1 MTQSLASPISKA
13 SLISK
18 ASPIKKASSIAKL
31 GRVGLLYGGTSSERE
46 VSLMSGEAVH
56 KALLGLG
63 VDVVAIDVTD
73 DLLQILPSH
82 NLDRVFIALHGPGGE
97 DGTLQGALEYLGMP
111 YTGSGVLASALA
123 MDKLRCKQIWQGMGL
138 PTADFAVLH
147 EQSDWSEIMQR
158 LGGKAMVKPACEG
171 SSIGMSRAETPQ
183 QLQQAWAEAARFAAT
198 VIAEPL
204 MEGEEYTV
212 AILGD
217 QALPSIRIKSSDV
230 FYDYQAKYFSDE
242 TQYFCPAGLSDEREA
257 ELRELSMQAFKSVG
271 CAGWG
276 RVDVM
281 VDDQGRFQLL
291 EVNTVPGMTSHSLVP
306 MAAKAVGLDFEALV
320 QAILEES
327 L

>member
-1 MTQSLASPISKA
+1 
-13 SLISK
+13 
-18 ASPIKKASSIAKL
+18 
-31 GRVGLLYGGTSSERE
+31 
-46 VSLMSGEAVH
+46 MSGEAVH

-73 DLLQILPSH
+73 DLLQILPSQ

-123 MDKLRCKQIWQGMGL
+123 MDKLRCKQMWQGMGL

-306 MAAKAVGLDFEALV
+306 MAAKAIGLDFEALV